1 MTALETT
8 MDPEII
14 RAVLNSPVIYYTAT
28 LGVEPVVQTVSP
40 NASTVLG
47 IDIPEIT
54 ATPARLLERIHADD
68 VADYHEAVKS
78 LTAGE
83 NQPIEFRLQN
93 GTGDYI
99 WFRDDLCLMD
109 TGPDQSIIYSGC
121 LTEITREVELHLQHD
136 ETILA
141 LQDLG
146 EDFHDVM
153 ESVLSGFCVTD
164 KDGIVVAI
172 NSTLAKAAG
181 HDEAF
186 FVGHPRRKLV
196 QGILPRFEVFHG
208 EVVEQTEAWVDR
220 INDFMTGA
228 TGKSVE
234 IKISNGSWIL
244 INFVATT
251 QGGQSSISTDITM
264 QKQVEQELRDREVHF
279 RTLVEQHPLPVIL
292 VDVESGQVIYESPAA
307 STMFGREPDSDVP
320 FHVQEMYA
328 EPENRPNFIVDLRVT
343 GELRDYPLH
352 YRRTDGT
359 TYWISLNSR
368 LIVIDGREFHITSML
383 DLTAQRA
390 RENALKKANET
401 LEDAI
406 EALSEG
412 FALFDADN
420 HMITCNSR
428 FIEFNET
435 VSDILKPGINFDDLI
450 NIGVERGEF
459 YGRGEVLE
467 QYFKAHY
474 DAEGRRKPML
484 DFEYRLQK
492 KNRWLLYSSHPT
504 RQNGFVITLND
515 ISRSKAM
522 DRALRESEEQVRL
535 ILESSPT
542 AIAVSRGRDNVV
554 LYESPISMALFKRT
568 EDGPQL
574 IGRDWWVEPEQRDVA
589 WKSLRSTGAIQDLE
603 VHFRKTDGTTFWAS
617 FSARLLEHQGEEL
630 IVSTMHDLTETR
642 EMQEEMSRQRE
653 ALHVSEKMIAMGE
666 LLASVSHELNNPL
679 SVVVGQTLLLQ
690 ETVDD
695 PAIAARAERIG
706 NAADR
711 CARIVKTFLSMAR
724 QQSQEPVP
732 SDPNNLIEMALELTS
747 YSLRGSNVEVLF
759 RDTPNLPQVLVDPDQ
774 ITQVLT
780 NLIVNAENALRKVDG
795 VRQLRITSRFDSR
808 ENQIVIKVKDN
819 GPGIPSE
826 IRRRVFEPFFTTKE
840 VGEGTGI
847 GLALCHRLID
857 ANGGRIKLAR
867 HSVVGASFVIRLPAV
882 TGDVEDDAVAQ
893 AIEMPVAGLKILVV
907 DDEPS
912 VADLVSDILRVDGH
926 GTTIANNGK
935 IAFDY
940 IQQQEFDLV
949 LSDLRMP
956 EYDGLWLFQQLKDNR
971 PDMLEKLAF
980 ITGDTLGGEIA
991 TFLNASDR
999 PFIEKPITP
1008 TDVRELVLKL
1018 LN

>member
-1 MTALETT
+1 MT
-8 MDPEII
+8 PEIV

-28 LGVEPVVQTVSP
+28 YGDQPEVRTVSP
-40 NASTVLG
+40 NAATVLG
-47 IDIPEIT
+47 FESPEIFED
-54 ATPARLLERIHADD
+54 PARLHRHIHADD
-68 VADYHEAVKS
+68 LADYHEAVKS
-78 LTAGE
+78 LAAGDD
-83 NQPIEFRLQN
+83 QVIEYRLQN
-93 GTGDYI
+93 ATGDDV
-99 WFRDDLCLMD
+99 WFRDELRLMD
-109 TGPDQSIIYSGC
+109 PGPDQTVNYSGC
-121 LTEITREVELHLQHD
+121 LINITREVELHLQND
-136 ETILA
+136 ESVLA
-141 LQDLG
+141 LRELG

-172 NSTLAKAAG
+172 NSTLATAAG

-186 FVGHPRRKLV
+186 FIGHPRRKLI
-196 QGILPRFEVFHG
+196 QGVLPRFEIFHG
-208 EVVEQTEAWVDR
+208 QVVKQTEAWVDR
-220 INDFMTGA
+220 IDDFMA
-228 TGKSVE
+228 AASGKSVE
-234 IKISNGSWIL
+234 IKIANGSWIL
-244 INFVATT
+244 INFVATAH
-251 QGGQSSISTDITM
+251 GGQSSFSTDISM
-264 QKQVEQELRDREVHF
+264 QKQVEKELRDREVHF
-279 RTLVEQHPLPVIL
+279 RTLVEKHPLPVIL
-292 VDVESGQVIYESPAA
+292 VDLESGQVIYESPAA
-307 STMFGREPDSDVP
+307 SEMFGREPDSNVP

-328 EPENRPNFIVDLRVT
+328 EPENRPNFVGDLRKK

-352 YRRTDGT
+352 YRRADGT

-412 FALFDADN
+412 FALFDANN

-428 FIEFNET
+428 FLEFNET
-435 VSDILKPGINFDDLI
+435 VNDILKPGVNFDDLI
-450 NIGVERGEF
+450 NTGVARGEF

-474 DAEGRRKPML
+474 DTDGRRKPML
-484 DFEYRLQK
+484 DFEFRLQK

-504 RQNGFVITLND
+504 RQNGFVVTLND
-515 ISRSKAM
+515 ISRAKAM

-554 LYESPISMALFKRT
+554 LYESPISMALFQRS

-574 IGRDWWVEPEQRDVA
+574 IGRDWWVEPEQRDIA
-589 WKSLRSTGAIQDLE
+589 WKKLRSTGAIQDLE
-603 VHFRKTDGTTFWAS
+603 VHFRKTDGTTFWAA

-759 RDTPNLPQVLVDPDQ
+759 RETPNLPQVLVDPDQ

-780 NLIVNAENALRKVDG
+780 NLIVNAENALRKVDR
-795 VRQLRITSRFDSR
+795 VRQLRITSRHDVHG
-808 ENQIVIKVKDN
+808 NQIIIKVKDN

-882 TGDVEDDAVAQ
+882 SGEVKADASAPATQTSAVS
-893 AIEMPVAGLKILVV
+893 LKILVV
-907 DDEPS
+907 DDEPGVS
-912 VADLVSDILRVDGH
+912 ELVSDILKVDGH
-926 GTTIANNGK
+926 APVIANNGK
-935 IAFDY
+935 TAFEY

-956 EYDGLWLFQQLKDNR
+956 EYDGLWLFQQLKDHR

-980 ITGDTLGGEIA
+980 ITGDTLGSEIS

-1008 TDVRELVLKL
+1008 TDVRELVRKL